1 MIELDTPSVI
11 ILNCEKKQ
19 GKTLILFF
27 LHNHQISKSH
37 YAGRGLEQSGPRSCI
52 TGMDRHT
59 TTTTRSDIALV
70 RFGGRV
76 WELVEL
82 KYNTVTIRDRRND
95 IRVHRDRVLA
105 LNDKAVEIL
114 EHGSENKP
122 PV

>member
-27 LHNHQISKSH
+27 LHNQISKSH

-52 TGMDRHT
+52 AGMDRHT
-59 TTTTRSDIALV
+59 TTTTRNDIALV

-76 WELVEL
+76 WELVGIS
-82 KYNTVTIRDRRND
+82 YSTVTIRDRRND
-95 IRVHRDRVLA
+95 IRVHRDRVVPVNERATEMLT
-105 LNDKAVEIL
+105 DG
-114 EHGSENKP
+114 HQNKP

>member
-1 MIELDTPSVI
+1 MIELDTASMI
-11 ILNCEKKQ
+11 ILRCEKKQ
-19 GKTLILFF
+19 RKTLTLFF
-27 LHNHQISKSH
+27 LHNLISKTH

-59 TTTTRSDIALV
+59 TTTTRNDIALV

-76 WELVEL
+76 RELVGIS
-82 KYNTVTIRDRRND
+82 YSTATIRDRKND

>member
-1 MIELDTPSVI
+1 MIELDTGPVI

-27 LHNHQISKSH
+27 LHNQISKSH

-52 TGMDRHT
+52 AGMDRHT
-59 TTTTRSDIALV
+59 TTTTRNDIALV

-95 IRVHRDRVLA
+95 IRVHRDRVVPVNERATEMLT
-105 LNDKAVEIL
+105 DG
-114 EHGSENKP
+114 HQNKP

>member
-1 MIELDTPSVI
+1 MIELDTGPVI

-59 TTTTRSDIALV
+59 TTTTRNDIALV

-76 WELVEL
+76 WELAGIS
-82 KYNTVTIRDRRND
+82 YSTVTIRDRRND
-95 IRVHRDRVLA
+95 IRVHRDRVVP

-114 EHGSENKP
+114 TDGH
-122 PV
+122 

>member
-1 MIELDTPSVI
+1 M
-11 ILNCEKKQ
+11 
-19 GKTLILFF
+19 LFF
-27 LHNHQISKSH
+27 LHNQISKSH

-59 TTTTRSDIALV
+59 TTTTRNDIALV

-95 IRVHRDRVLA
+95 IRVHRDRVVPVNERATEMLT
-105 LNDKAVEIL
+105 DG
-114 EHGSENKP
+114 HQNKP